1 MIKRLMTVLLLLLLI
16 GCNSL
21 PDGEPPAD
29 GAIVKIPV
37 KTTYS
42 PLGAANLLSAS
53 LIAGSIG
60 ELTPASRV
68 MLKASTDIALYHYA
82 HHVMRT
88 AQRTLGFSVSET
100 AADYLLQSTFKPLG
114 NELFEWEMFLTKS
127 DQTLWRQ
134 TVIMDSK
141 ATN

>member
-16 GCNSL
+16 GCNTL
-21 PDGEPPAD
+21 PDGEPPED

-68 MLKASTDIALYHYA
+68 MLKASTDVTFYHYA

-88 AQRTLGFSVSET
+88 AQRTIGFSVSET
-100 AADYLLQSTFKPLG
+100 PADYLLQSTFKPLG
-114 NELFEWEMFLTKS
+114 NELFEWEMCLVKL
-127 DQTLWRQ
+127 DQVLWSQ